1 MQNIQ
6 CGDDSFFPRYFSI
19 LCWLISFWC
28 LFFQVWLFVAQYSMG
43 DRPLGL
49 HLAGRGGIV
58 PRATSSAHHELISS
72 LAQYLSTF
80 TYTSLSSGYLTSS
93 GAAHGPIPISRPFI
107 FTVFILNVWQK
118 ANFVR
123 KEIKTKNKKFFT
135 ERTLN

>member
-6 CGDDSFFPRYFSI
+6 CGGDSFFPRYFSI
-19 LCWLISFWC
+19 LCWLISF
-28 LFFQVWLFVAQYSMG
+28 LYLSFQAWLSTAQYLMG
-43 DRPLGL
+43 GRPLGL
-49 HLAGRGGIV
+49 HPAGRGGIV
-58 PRATSSAHHELISS
+58 PPATSSAHHELISS

-93 GAAHGPIPISRPFI
+93 RAAHGPIPISRPFI
-107 FTVFILNVWQK
+107 PTVFILNVWQK